1 MRAYRIDYFQF
12 SRDSLERDRAQ
23 RVGPLLPSFTL
34 SPLVLFNSRLSCL
47 SPSPVALFRES
58 SVFRGLIA
66 RASCPPFELRADR
79 I

>member
-1 MRAYRIDYFQF
+1 MPIGQIIF
-12 SRDSLERDRAQ
+12 SLVAILSEGTARSELA
-23 RVGPLLPSFTL
+23 LLPSFTL
-34 SPLVLFNSRLSCL
+34 PPLLLFNSRLSCL

-58 SVFRGLIA
+58 SVFQGLIA